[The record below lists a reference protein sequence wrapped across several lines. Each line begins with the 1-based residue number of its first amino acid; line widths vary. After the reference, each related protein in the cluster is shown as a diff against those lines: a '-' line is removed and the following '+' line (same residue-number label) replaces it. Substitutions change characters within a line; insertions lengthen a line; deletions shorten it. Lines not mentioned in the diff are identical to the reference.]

1 MLKQFFISDSFAQET
16 VNATAAAP
24 EFPITS
30 LLPLILIFFVFYF
43 LMIMPQRKK
52 MKEHQN
58 MVNNLK
64 IGNKVITNGG
74 IIGNVTEVLTK
85 ENQVEVEIA
94 DGVKVK
100 ILKNY
105 VADLVRDE
113 VVKSKK
119 EVAKKEVAKKGKK

>member
-1 MLKQFFISDSFAQET
+1 MLKQFFISDSFAQEA

-24 EFPITS
+24 EFSITS
-30 LLPLILIFFVFYF
+30 LLPLILIFAVFYF
-43 LMIMPQRKK
+43 LIVRPQSKK

-58 MVNNLK
+58 TVNNLK
-64 IGNKVITNGG
+64 VGNKVITTGG
-74 IIGNVTEVLTK
+74 IIGTVTEVLTK

-113 VVKSKK
+113 VAKTKK
-119 EVAKKEVAKKGKK
+119 EVTKKGKK

>member
-16 VNATAAAP
+16 VNVAAVAP
-24 EFPITS
+24 EFSITS
-30 LLPLILIFFVFYF
+30 LLPLILIFVVFYF
-43 LMIMPQRKK
+43 LMVRPQSKK

-64 IGNKVITNGG
+64 IGNKVITTGG

-85 ENQVEVEIA
+85 ENQIEVEIA

-113 VVKSKK
+113 VVK
-119 EVAKKEVAKKGKK
+119 AKKEVAKNGKK

>member
-16 VNATAAAP
+16 VNAAAVAP
-24 EFPITS
+24 EFSITS
-30 LLPLILIFFVFYF
+30 LLPLILIFVVFYF
-43 LMIMPQRKK
+43 LMVRPQSKK

-58 MVNNLK
+58 TVNNLK
-64 IGNKVITNGG
+64 VGNKVITTGG
-74 IIGNVTEVLTK
+74 IIGTVTEVLTK

-113 VVKSKK
+113 VAKVKK
-119 EVAKKEVAKKGKK
+119 EATKKGKK

>member
-16 VNATAAAP
+16 VNAAAAAP
-24 EFPITS
+24 EFSITS
-30 LLPLILIFFVFYF
+30 LLPLILIFAVFYF
-43 LMIMPQRKK
+43 LIVRPHSKK

-58 MVNNLK
+58 TVNNLK
-64 IGNKVITNGG
+64 VGNKVITTGG
-74 IIGNVTEVLTK
+74 IIGTVTEVLTK

-105 VADLVRDE
+105 VADLIRDE
-113 VVKSKK
+113 VAKTKK
-119 EVAKKEVAKKGKK
+119 EVTKKGKK